1 MEGNEAQK
9 ELVCCSKLDSK
20 VDGQAFLVAGT
31 VFSGNRTAF
40 CCVHFAFDIFPKP
53 QIMKTGEYYLH
64 SPSHALLHA
73 NKGKGDL
80 EVDSI
85 NKGTH
90 WDRIRISC

>member
-1 MEGNEAQK
+1 M
-9 ELVCCSKLDSK
+9 DS
-20 VDGQAFLVAGT
+20 QAFLAVGI
-31 VFSGNRTAF
+31 VFSGNHTAF

-53 QIMKTGEYYLH
+53 QIMKTGKDYLH
-64 SPSHALLHA
+64 SPSDALLHA

-85 NKGTH
+85 SKGAR